1 MPLLS
6 DETNVFVLTIES
18 NRCSAN
24 QYLHKGTAL
33 ELFCKQ
39 ASLNF
44 NTCTLRMAVWQMGW
58 ASSVMQRASNWIW
71 KAWSSLVCYLENK
84 IWEPLPMLVHFCV
97 CVLFCVY
104 IYEKMRA
111 LSKKCFKTVIDL
123 CRYTHL
129 CNFLKMFFHIWL
141 FSFIKWWAYE

>member
-24 QYLHKGTAL
+24 QYFHKGTAL

-39 ASLNF
+39 PSLNF

-58 ASSVMQRASNWIW
+58 ASSVTKRASNWIW
-71 KAWSSLVCYLENK
+71 KASNSLVCYLENK
-84 IWEPLPMLVHFCV
+84 IWEPLPVLVHFSVCLCV
-97 CVLFCVY
+97 FFCVY
-104 IYEKMRA
+104 IDGKIRT
-111 LSKKCFKTVIDL
+111 LSPTCFKTIMDYTYIYVIFWK
-123 CRYTHL
+123 YFPHL
-129 CNFLKMFFHIWL
+129 IVFF
-141 FSFIKWWAYE
+141 WA